1 MHTESNQVAINWT
14 EISDL
19 GLLQRINTEVMH
31 PLGLAIY
38 RNSEDGN
45 SPGALVA
52 DDGVWEYSPEMTNRM
67 LSNSEVAKKIQQLL
81 VQEEHIENTNS

>member
-1 MHTESNQVAINWT
+1 MHKESNQVAINWN

-19 GLLQRINTEVMH
+19 GLLQRINKEVMH

-38 RNSEDGN
+38 RNPEDGN

-67 LSNSEVAKKIQQLL
+67 LSNDEVAAKVQQLL
-81 VQEEHIENTNS
+81 AQEKQIENTNG